1 MRMLVDSE
9 IFLDTRVRSTLS
21 EMEEEEE
28 IEESSTRL
36 RRRSDYSGLDQR

>member
-1 MRMLVDSE
+1 MRMLVGE
-9 IFLDTRVRSTLS
+9 IFLNTRVRSTLS

-36 RRRSDYSGLDQR
+36 RRITVG